1 MKKILKFTAFA
12 AMVLFLFF
20 LGTLLADKYALRNNV
35 IRLHVVANSDN
46 SGDQKIKM
54 EVKDAVV
61 AYINEQLLAKISSEQ
76 NVRIPQIQAVL
87 KLIEDGGTVPFI
99 ARYRK
104 EATGALDEE
113 QIRKINAKK
122 VIISVFILLFIAL
135 CGTIYYLTTPVFNIA
150 SIEVYGNE
158 KNSVETYI
166 SLSKIDINSTNIFA
180 ITESRI
186 NKNIKENAYVEQVT
200 IKRKL
205 PNILQINVTERKVAY
220 QIKYLD
226 NYLYIDSQGHILEI
240 SEEKKDVPYIEG
252 FSTFEESINVG
263 QRLIEEDLIKLNVV
277 AKFMN
282 YCKYN
287 SIENKITNI
296 DVADDTNYIIYF
308 KEDKK
313 TLYIG
318 DASNLSERLSMLKTI
333 LKNEEKKKIE
343 IFMNGDLNKDDVYIR
358 YIED

>member
-1 MKKILKFTAFA
+1 MAKSINKKNKK
-12 AMVLFLFF
+12 
-20 LGTLLADKYALRNNV
+20 DNKYNA
-35 IRLHVVANSDN
+35 
-46 SGDQKIKM
+46 
-54 EVKDAVV
+54 E
-61 AYINEQLLAKISSEQ
+61 NEIIIGVTTKPKE
-76 NVRIPQIQAVL
+76 NVRVENKKATRTNTKVVQNKKNVVKNTNQKKSNNQINKNNKVKVQL
-87 KLIEDGGTVPFI
+87 NNSKINKSKN
-99 ARYRK
+99 K
-104 EATGALDEE
+104 EQKQRDTIYKREITKEE

-252 FSTFEESINVG
+252 FSTFKESINVG

-318 DASNLSERLSMLKTI
+318 DASNLSERLSMLKII

>member
-1 MKKILKFTAFA
+1 MAKSINKKNKK
-12 AMVLFLFF
+12 
-20 LGTLLADKYALRNNV
+20 DNKYNA
-35 IRLHVVANSDN
+35 
-46 SGDQKIKM
+46 
-54 EVKDAVV
+54 E
-61 AYINEQLLAKISSEQ
+61 NEIIIGVTTKPKE
-76 NVRIPQIQAVL
+76 NVRVENKKATRTNTKVVQNKKNVVKNTNQKKSNNQINKNNKVKVQL
-87 KLIEDGGTVPFI
+87 NNSKINKSKN
-99 ARYRK
+99 K
-104 EATGALDEE
+104 EQKQRDTIYKREITKEE

-220 QIKYLD
+220 QIKYSD

-252 FSTFEESINVG
+252 FSTFKESINVG

-313 TLYIG
+313 TLHIG

-333 LKNEEKKKIE
+333 LKNEKNKKIE

>member
-1 MKKILKFTAFA
+1 MAKSINKKNKK
-12 AMVLFLFF
+12 
-20 LGTLLADKYALRNNV
+20 DNKYNAENEIIIGVTTKPKEKVRVENKKATRTNTKVVQNKNNV
-35 IRLHVVANSDN
+35 VRNTN
-46 SGDQKIKM
+46 QKKSSNQINKNNK
-54 EVKDAVV
+54 EKLQSNKLKTDTKSRNKNQKKKD
-61 AYINEQLLAKISSEQ
+61 
-76 NVRIPQIQAVL
+76 
-87 KLIEDGGTVPFI
+87 TV
-99 ARYRK
+99 YK
-104 EATGALDEE
+104 QELTKEE

-122 VIISVFILLFIAL
+122 AIISVFILLFIAL

-150 SIEVYGNE
+150 NIEIYGNE
-158 KNSVETYI
+158 KNSAETYI

-220 QIKYLD
+220 QIKYSD
-226 NYLYIDSQGHILEI
+226 NYLYIDSQGYILEI

-252 FSTFEESINVG
+252 FSTFKESINVG
-263 QRLIEEDLIKLNVV
+263 QRLKEEDLIKLNVV
-277 AKFMN
+277 AKIMN
-282 YCKYN
+282 YCKHN

-296 DVADDTNYIIYF
+296 DATDDTNYIIYF

-333 LKNEEKKKIE
+333 LKNEENKKIE

-358 YIED
+358 YIDD